1 MNENSDIYGFIDS
14 LTCMTDLHLHLDGA
28 ISLDSAKELA
38 KMQGIA
44 IPESDSELET
54 IMRVPDSCSS
64 LHEFL
69 LRFAFPCS
77 LLMTYD
83 GLKKATMNLLAELK
97 EQGVMYAELRFAP
110 YILTKEGMTQ
120 EEATLAVIDGMR
132 DGAIPS
138 SLILC
143 CMRNENDRE
152 GNTETVLIAEKY
164 LGKGVAAIDL
174 AGNEAANPTADFA
187 ELFAFAKEHGVPYV
201 IHAGEADGAE
211 SVRAAVDFGAK
222 RIGHGIRSLE
232 DGALTAELA
241 KKQLP
246 LEICPTSNVCTA
258 IFNEISEYPI
268 RKLLD
273 AGLYVTIN
281 TDDPAIEGTN
291 IKQEYKNLV
300 REFDL
305 TKSEIRKLLEN
316 SVNASFASEEM
327 KTAMLSKIASEFDE

>member
-1 MNENSDIYGFIDS
+1 MNVSGDIYSFIDNLS
-14 LTCMTDLHLHLDGA
+14 CMVDLHLHLDGA
-28 ISLDSAKELA
+28 ISLSSAKELA
-38 KMQGIA
+38 KMQGISL
-44 IPESDSELET
+44 PDSDKELEE

-83 GLKKATMNLLAELK
+83 GLYKATANLLAELK
-97 EQGVMYAELRFAP
+97 KQGCMYAELRFAP
-110 YILTKEGMTQ
+110 YILTKNGMTQ
-120 EEATLAVIDGMR
+120 EDATKAVIAAMTD
-132 DGAIPS
+132 AEIPS

-143 CMRNENDRE
+143 CMRNELDRE
-152 GNTETVLIAEKY
+152 GNEETLEIAEKY

-187 ELFAFAKEHGVPYV
+187 ELFASAKAKGVPFV
-201 IHAGEADGAE
+201 IHAGEAAGAE
-211 SVRAAVDFGAK
+211 SVKAAVGFGAV

-232 DGALTAELA
+232 DGALVSELA
-241 KKQLP
+241 DRQIP

-258 IFNEISEYPI
+258 IFGEISEYPI
-268 RKLLD
+268 RTLLD
-273 AGLYVTIN
+273 DGIYVTVN
-281 TDDPAIEGTN
+281 TDDPAIEGTT

-305 TKSEIRKLLEN
+305 TKDEIRLLLEN
-316 SVNASFASEEM
+316 GVNASFASGELKAEM
-327 KTAMLSKIASEFDE
+327 LKKIASEFGE